1 MEAGKVYFVGAGPGA
16 EDLLTLR
23 GAALLEEADVV
34 VYAGSLVNPALLR
47 RCKPEAEIH
56 DSARL
61 DLNEVLDILIPAA
74 KAGKRVVRL
83 HTGDP
88 SVYGAHR
95 EQMDALKAAGVP
107 FAVCPGVSSFFGAAA
122 SLGAEY
128 TLPGVSQTVILTR
141 AAGRTP
147 VPEKESLSALASHGG
162 ACRRGC
168 FGITGGRLL
177 YERDPGR
184 CCIQGDLAGRAHSSH
199 HTRRTC
205 QRCGGRRHNQDRAA
219 LNRGFSRR
227 SV

>member
-23 GAALLEEADVV
+23 GAALLEKADVV
-34 VYAGSLVNPALLR
+34 VYAGSLVNAALLK

-95 EQMDALKAAGVP
+95 EQMDALKAAAVP
-107 FAVCPGVSSFFGAAA
+107 FEVCPGVSSFFGAAA
-122 SLGAEY
+122 
-128 TLPGVSQTVILTR
+128 
-141 AAGRTP
+141 
-147 VPEKESLSALASHGG
+147 
-162 ACRRGC
+162 
-168 FGITGGRLL
+168 
-177 YERDPGR
+177 
-184 CCIQGDLAGRAHSSH
+184 
-199 HTRRTC
+199 
-205 QRCGGRRHNQDRAA
+205 
-219 LNRGFSRR
+219 
-227 SV
+227 